1 MYPQRASSRQSVH
14 ANTQPT
20 NPMAYSAYVIS
31 EASRTAILDRFPPK
45 YVDVVCHHVTE
56 RFGLPASGRRV
67 PPPAEIL
74 VVGYASDAS
83 LEALVVSV
91 NGKTVRPDGLIYH
104 ITLSLDRALG
114 RKPADANR
122 VIAASGWSA
131 VAPLRIEASPRIC

>member
-1 MYPQRASSRQSVH
+1 
-14 ANTQPT
+14 
-20 NPMAYSAYVIS
+20 MAYSAYVIS
-31 EASRTAILDRFPPK
+31 EASRNAILDRFPPK
-45 YVDVVCHHVTE
+45 FGDVVCHHVTE
-56 RFGLPASGRRV
+56 RFGLPAGERRL

-91 NGKTVRPDGLIYH
+91 NGETKRPDGFVYH

-122 VIAASGWSA
+122 MIAAAGWSA
-131 VAPLRIEASPRIC
+131 VAPLRIEASPHIC